1 MSNSIKTAGKKKH
14 VSISH
19 IFNYIILSLWAVTT
33 IFPFY
38 WILVNSVKDS
48 RVIYTNSFS
57 LPKEFVFENYS
68 TAWTAGA
75 DGINVL
81 IAYKNSI
88 IISAIVTIAVIL
100 FAGMASFALTRYKFK
115 GRNIINSLVIGS
127 LMFPVFSTII
137 PVYKL
142 VLNMGLLNNLAAV
155 ILPQIA
161 GNLAF
166 AMVVLTGYLHSSPIE
181 LEESAFLEGCN
192 AFQVFYK
199 IIVPIA
205 KPAFA
210 TVAIFTFLWSYNDL
224 FTQLFMLRDV
234 DQWTVNLM
242 LNNIGNAKSP
252 PKFGIQ
258 CALIVMIVI
267 PVLIVYIFLQKNIIK
282 GLTAGAIKG

>member
-1 MSNSIKTAGKKKH
+1 MSTSVNDTKKKKK

-19 IFNYIILSLWAVTT
+19 VINYIILSLWGLTT

-38 WILVNSVKDS
+38 WILVNSLKES
-48 RVIYTNSFS
+48 REIYSHSFS
-57 LPKEFVFENYS
+57 LPTELVFKNYS
-68 TAWTAGA
+68 DAWTAGA

-81 IAYKNSI
+81 LAYKNSFI
-88 IISAIVTIAVIL
+88 IAGAVTIAVVL
-100 FAGMASFALTRYKFK
+100 FAGMASFALTRYNFK
-115 GRNIINSLVIGS
+115 GRGVINALVVGS

-137 PVYKL
+137 PVYGL
-142 VLNMGLLNNLAAV
+142 VNGMHLLNNPLAV
-155 ILPQIA
+155 ILPQIG

-166 AMVVLTGYLHSSPIE
+166 AMVVLTGYLRGTPVE

-199 IIVPIA
+199 IILPIA

-234 DQWTVNLM
+234 ETWTVNLM
-242 LNNIGNAKSP
+242 LNNLANVKSP
-252 PKFGIQ
+252 PPYGIQ
-258 CALIVMIVI
+258 CALIVMIVVPI
-267 PVLIVYIFLQKNIIK
+267 LIVYMFLQKNIIK
-282 GLTAGAIKG
+282 GLTAGAVKG

>member
-1 MSNSIKTAGKKKH
+1 MSDSAKIGKKKKH

-19 IFNYIILSLWAVTT
+19 IFNYIILSLWGLTT

-38 WILVNSVKDS
+38 WIIVNSLKDS
-48 RVIYTNSFS
+48 MAIYADSFS
-57 LPKEFVFENYS
+57 LPKEFVFENYVK
-68 TAWTAGA
+68 AWTAGA

-81 IAYKNSI
+81 LAYKNSI
-88 IISAIVTIAVIL
+88 IISAIVTIAVII

-115 GRNIINSLVIGS
+115 GRGIINGLVIGS

-142 VLNMGLLNNLAAV
+142 IFNVGLMDTLAAV

-192 AFQVFYK
+192 ALQVFYK
-199 IIVPIA
+199 IIMPIA

-224 FTQLFMLRDV
+224 FTQLFMLTDV
-234 DQWTVNLM
+234 DNWTVNVM
-242 LNNIGNAKSP
+242 LNQIGTVKSP
-252 PKFGIQ
+252 PAFGIQ
-258 CALIVMIVI
+258 CALIVMIVV
-267 PVLIVYIFLQKNIIK
+267 PVLVVYMFLQKNIIK